1 MSENILE
8 PRHIAEILE
17 KTFYVDSYQ
26 RGYRWGKTEVL
37 ALLNDINDFSI
48 KTKSKDETYWLQPII
63 VKQVEKVIDDK
74 AISCY
79 ELIDGQQR
87 LSTIFLIF
95 SFIKKK
101 TPFSII
107 YNTRT
112 GSSDFL
118 NKISEF
124 DNQTWDESYGNTK
137 DDKIDNFHFFTA
149 YKIIQQWF
157 GLYNDAEKFLDTL
170 LNNTNVIW
178 YELVGDTSDP
188 KTVFEQINIG
198 KIPLTNAELVKALY
212 LNNSV
217 QKIHRDEIA
226 DKWDRIEYALN
237 DDAFWGFINN
247 KTDQTHNRIEYLLD
261 LISGK
266 FDNENNKEEK
276 FHTFLHFY
284 AEQDRYS
291 KWKTI
296 EEYFQTLLGWY
307 ETPELFHYVGY
318 LISTEFSTINSI
330 IKKYNSKLDKPKSVF
345 INDIINLIK
354 EKLKNYS
361 LEDLSYKKPSDYKK
375 IVQILL
381 LFNIQTTLNTTP
393 YNYFPFHKYKSKE
406 WSLEHI
412 HAQQSESL
420 TDYDA
425 IIAWIKETKPA
436 IKNFLNDTKKGIE
449 ANQLLE
455 DFDAA
460 LRLGKNINIGEL
472 PKRVFNF
479 FGGDDE
485 SVHSISNMALLDKDT
500 NSSLNNSVFPI
511 KRNKIFSAEIDSKVY
526 IPICTK
532 NVFLKYY
539 SSNISHM
546 QFWSESD
553 RVDYLKAID
562 KCIKPFLS

>member
-8 PRHIAEILE
+8 PKVISELLE
-17 KTFYVDSYQ
+17 KNFYVDSYQ
-26 RGYRWGKTEVL
+26 RGYRWGETEVL

-48 KTKSKDETYWLQPII
+48 KTKSDNDTYWLQPII
-63 VKQVEKVIDDK
+63 VKKVVKLIDGK
-74 AISCY
+74 STSCY

-87 LSTIFLIF
+87 LTTIYLIY
-95 SFIKKK
+95 SCLKKEK
-101 TPFSII
+101 PFSII

-112 GSSDFL
+112 SSSDFL
-118 NKISEF
+118 NKISGF
-124 DNQTWDESYGNTK
+124 DNQTWESTYVKTEY
-137 DDKIDNFHFFTA
+137 DKIDNFHFFSA

-157 GLYNDAEKFLDTL
+157 ISIGDSGKFLHTL
-170 LNNTNVIW
+170 LNQTKIIW
-178 YELVGDTSDP
+178 YELIEDTSDP

-217 QKIHRDEIA
+217 PEIQRKEIA
-226 DKWDRIEYALN
+226 EKWDKIEFALN
-237 DDAFWGFINN
+237 DNKFWAFISN
-247 KTDQTHNRIEYLLD
+247 KVDKSHNRIEYILD

-266 FDNENNKEEK
+266 FDNDKNKEEK

-284 AEQDRYS
+284 TQNDRLS

-296 EEYFQTLLGWY
+296 EEYYHTLLEWF
-307 ETPELFHYVGY
+307 ETPDLFHYVGY
-318 LISTEFSTINSI
+318 LISTEFSSVNDL
-330 IKKYNSKLDKPKSVF
+330 IKLYKSKQNEPKSAF
-345 INDIINLIK
+345 INDIENLIK
-354 EKLKNYS
+354 KKLKDYN
-361 LEDLSYKKPSDYKK
+361 LEDLSYKNPKDYKK
-375 IVQILL
+375 IIEILL

-393 YNYFPFHKYKSKE
+393 YNYFPFHKYKSKK

-420 TDYDA
+420 TDPEA
-425 IIAWIKETKPA
+425 IVAWIIETKPLVE
-436 IKNFLNDTKKGIE
+436 NFLNDAKKDEE
-449 ANQLLE
+449 ARQLLE

-460 LRLGKNINIGEL
+460 LKLGRNIKIGEL
-472 PKRVFNF
+472 PKKVFKF

-485 SVHSISNMALLDKDT
+485 EVHSISNMALLDKDT

-511 KRNKIFSAEIDSKVY
+511 KRNKIFTAELDRKAY
-526 IPICTK
+526 IPVCTK

-546 QFWSESD
+546 HFWSKSD
-553 RVDYLKAID
+553 RDDYIDAIN